1 MKTKLKKVEVP
12 DYFETDI
19 ILKNDEYEI
28 EELCEMLNV
37 YNPDDVIVSVK
48 SDKGNL
54 KIIFKI

>member
-1 MKTKLKKVEVP
+1 
-12 DYFETDI
+12 
-19 ILKNDEYEI
+19 LKNSEYNV

-37 YNPDDVIVSVK
+37 FNPNDVIVSVK